1 MQVNEEK
8 LLRSGFS
15 QSDIRKVKN
24 NIESY
29 GGTLDHAIRDLSRRF
44 IIALS
49 VVSCCIAIFAYLLF
63 FTSSETVF
71 SGGVALLCGMAVA
84 TFIQPPLLSYKS
96 WRYMRVNKG

>member
-24 NIESY
+24 NLESY

-49 VVSCCIAIFAYLLF
+49 VVSCGI
-63 FTSSETVF
+63 
-71 SGGVALLCGMAVA
+71 AVA